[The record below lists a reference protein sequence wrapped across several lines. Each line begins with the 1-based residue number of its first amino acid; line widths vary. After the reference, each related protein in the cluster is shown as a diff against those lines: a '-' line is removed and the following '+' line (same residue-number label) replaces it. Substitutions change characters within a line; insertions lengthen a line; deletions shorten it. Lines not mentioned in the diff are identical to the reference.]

1 MQTVNGSDS
10 QEPKNLLREIIMSI
24 TRYGT
29 NDRMSQAVVHG
40 DTVYLSGQVADDTS
54 QGVAGQ
60 TAQILAKID
69 ARLAEAGS
77 DKSKLLSATLWITDM
92 RYFNEM
98 NKVWD
103 AWISPGDAPCRACV
117 EAPLAAPQYQVE
129 IMVIAAL

>member
-1 MQTVNGSDS
+1 MT
-10 QEPKNLLREIIMSI
+10 I

-29 NDRMSQAVVHG
+29 GARMSQAVVHG
-40 DTVYLSGQVADDTS
+40 NTVYLAGQVADDTS

-77 DKSKLLSATLWITDM
+77 DKSKILSANLWISDM
-92 RYFNEM
+92 RFFNEM

-103 AWISPGDAPCRACV
+103 AWISPGNAPCRACV
-117 EAPLAAPQYQVE
+117 EATLAAPQFQVE
-129 IMVIAAL
+129 IMVTAAI

>member
-1 MQTVNGSDS
+1 MD
-10 QEPKNLLREIIMSI
+10 I
-24 TRYGT
+24 TRYGAGA
-29 NDRMSQAVVHG
+29 RMSQAVVHG
-40 DTVYLSGQVADDTS
+40 DTVYLAGQVADDTS
-54 QGVAGQ
+54 EGVAGQ

-77 DKSKLLSATLWITDM
+77 DKSKLLTATLWITDM

-103 AWISPGDAPCRACV
+103 AWLSPGNAPCRACV
-117 EAPLAAPQYQVE
+117 EADLAASQYQVE

>member
-77 DKSKLLSATLWITDM
+77 DKSKLLTASLWITDM

-103 AWISPGDAPCRACV
+103 AWISTGNAPCRACV
-117 EAPLAAPQYQVE
+117 ESTLAAPQYQVE